1 MSWCYKSVKEE
12 NIFDKK
18 SRYEIRTV
26 EGNL

>member
-18 SRYEIRTV
+18 SRYDIRTV